1 MRMSDFSIICTMVLA
16 LMPAAG
22 GASAGGPA
30 AGDPGGSGS
39 AAHLSPAGGPAAD
52 VPASGVSPLLQPH
65 THTIGLE
72 LGFVLIPFGFE
83 DPYSAPIGASLFYEF
98 RPGSVTLPIFIGAIV
113 SYFDFNPLNEYF
125 GDSFMVQV
133 GLYAGYE
140 FVLFRTETNALVL
153 SPYSGYKHYFREHIF
168 WDDSI
173 STNRPVI
180 AVGTKLNLH
189 VSRRF
194 SFGLGL
200 EYNLILDEDPIHTL
214 VQTDRFSVG
223 F

>member
-1 MRMSDFSIICTMVLA
+1 MVLT
-16 LMPAAG
+16 LMLAAG
-22 GASAGGPA
+22 GAAAAGDPA
-30 AGDPGGSGS
+30 AGDP
-39 AAHLSPAGGPAAD
+39 AAGDPAAGD
-52 VPASGVSPLLQPH
+52 PAAGDSPDNSSLFENSPLLQTH
-65 THTIGLE
+65 SHTIGLE
-72 LGFVLIPFGFE
+72 LGFVLIPFGFD

-98 RPGSVTLPIFIGAIV
+98 RPGSETLPIFIGAIV

-133 GLYAGYE
+133 GVYAGYE

-153 SPYSGYKHYFREHIF
+153 SPYGAYKHYFREHIF

-173 STNRPVI
+173 STNRPII

-189 VSRRF
+189 ISRRF

-200 EYNLILDEDPIHTL
+200 EYNLVLDENPIHTL
-214 VQTDRFSVG
+214 VQTNRFSVG